1 MSISFFNN
9 STCDLSFSP
18 YNTDTF
24 SFSMILFFE
33 LDSSFRLYASICR
46 ARILL
51 SIS

>member
-9 STCDLSFSP
+9 STCDLYFSP